1 MSKSSATLYLID
13 ISSYIYRAYHAL
25 PGLRNSQ
32 GLPTNAVFGV
42 TSMLLKVLR
51 ERQPVYFALAFDA
64 KGPTFRHQRYPDY
77 KAQRPPMPD
86 DLVIQL
92 PYIHQLVS
100 ALNLPALEQEGFEAD
115 DIICTLTK
123 KARAA
128 GLEVEIVSGDKDLWP
143 LIEDG
148 VTVWDPMK
156 DVRYDLEAIREK
168 YGVEPEQLVEIRGLA
183 GDTSDNI
190 PGVPGVG
197 EKTARQLISQ
207 FHDLDNLFQHL
218 EEINKKKLKANLV
231 QYQDQARLS
240 RELSVLD
247 SQVPLPIPLE
257 QLKPGPWDHQALRRL
272 FNKLEFSKFAKEL
285 GAEAPSGNFSLVRD
299 PEVLRSA
306 VAQIKNAGQ
315 VALFFL
321 TSDQHP
327 MLAQI
332 GGLALAWQA
341 GAGIYLPW
349 RGQPPAGV
357 GELLGPMWSD
367 PQIAKIGPDLKAA
380 LLVGE
385 RYGWHLAGLA
395 GDILLASYL
404 LNPARYEQNLENVA
418 LHYLSTN
425 LPAPRELAGHP
436 VATLNLPEELALIY
450 AAQRA
455 ETALGLWP
463 RLQAELVQENLQSL
477 YEDLELPLLPVL
489 ARMEAQGIGIDQDFL
504 EKFSQDLENDL
515 KRLEQEI
522 YALAGETFLIQS
534 PQQLAHILFDKL
546 QLPPQKKTRGKSA
559 YSTDIEVLQTL
570 AELHPIAAQ
579 VLQYRTLTKLKSTY
593 VDSLL
598 RLINPA
604 TGRIHTTFVQS
615 VAATG
620 RLSSRDPNLQNI
632 PVRGEMGAQIRQ
644 AFVAGPGQVFISGD
658 YSQIELRILAHFSED
673 PAFLKAFQ
681 EGIDIHRQTA
691 AEVFDLHPELVSPD
705 MRRLAKVINFGIIYG
720 MSAFGLAKQLG
731 VGQRVAQDFINRYF
745 ERHTGVQ
752 RYIQQTLATARQQG
766 WVATLWGRR
775 RQIPQINSSNRS
787 VRQEAERSA
796 INTPIQGSAAD
807 LIKTAMLA
815 VEAVW
820 NRERLTGRLL
830 LQLHDELLL
839 EIPEAEMPIS
849 VRWLKQTMEN
859 AIQLKVPLIVD
870 IRVGKN
876 WGEMQPWSGN
886 F

>member
-1 MSKSSATLYLID
+1 MSKNSDTLYLVD

-86 DLVIQL
+86 DLVMQL

-128 GLEVEIVSGDKDLWP
+128 GLKVEIVSGDKDLWP

-156 DVRYDLEAIREK
+156 DKRYDLEAIREK
-168 YGVEPEQLVEIRGLA
+168 YGVQPEQLVEIRGLA
-183 GDTSDNI
+183 GDASDNI

-218 EEINKKKLKANLV
+218 EEINKKKLKANLI

-247 SQVPLPIPLE
+247 AQVPLPIPLE
-257 QLKPGPWDHQALRRL
+257 ELKPGPWDRSALRRL
-272 FNKLEFSKFAKEL
+272 FNELEFSKFAKEL
-285 GAEAPSGNFSLVRD
+285 GAEARSGNFSLVRD
-299 PEVLRSA
+299 PEALRSA
-306 VAQIKNAGQ
+306 VEQIKNAGQ
-315 VALFFL
+315 VALFCL

-332 GGLALAWQA
+332 GGLALSWQA
-341 GAGIYLPW
+341 GGGIYLPW
-349 RGQPPAGV
+349 RGHPPAWV
-357 GELLGPMWSD
+357 GELLGPLWSD
-367 PQIAKIGPDLKAA
+367 PQIGKIGPDLKAA

-418 LHYLSTN
+418 LHYLSRN

-436 VATLNLPEELALIY
+436 VAALNLSEEAALIY

-455 ETALGLWP
+455 ETALDLWP
-463 RLQAELVQENLQSL
+463 RLEAELTQENLQSL
-477 YEDLELPLLPVL
+477 YENLELPLLPVL
-489 ARMEAQGIGIDQDFL
+489 ARMEAQGIGIDRNFL
-504 EKFSQDLENDL
+504 QKFSQDLENDL

-534 PQQLAHILFDKL
+534 PQQLARILFDKL
-546 QLPPQKKTRGKSA
+546 QLPRQKKTRGKGS
-559 YSTDIEVLQTL
+559 YSTDIEVLQIL

-632 PVRGEMGAQIRQ
+632 PVRGETGAQIRQ

-673 PAFLKAFQ
+673 PAFLKAFR

-731 VGQRVAQDFINRYF
+731 VSQPVAQDFINRYF

-752 RYIQQTLATARQQG
+752 SYIQQILATARQQG

-775 RQIPQINSSNRS
+775 RQIPQINSSNRR

-807 LIKTAMLA
+807 LIKSAMLA
-815 VEAVW
+815 VENVW
-820 NRERLTGRLL
+820 NREKLTGRLL

-839 EIPEAEMPIS
+839 EVPEVEMPTS
-849 VRWLKQTMEN
+849 VRWLKPTMEN
-859 AIQLKVPLIVD
+859 VTQLKVPLIVD

-876 WGEMQPWSGN
+876 WGEMRPWSGN